1 MSEPKPAKPAKPD
14 LARQMYRAWRN
25 QIRKNQSA
33 EAAQAR
39 ERVDDPLKLQSIL
52 DEIVTKRD
60 WKQGIAEGSLFT
72 EWSSVVGTELA
83 AHCAPLSLVDGL
95 LTIQTTS
102 TAWAVQLNAMKATL
116 VKTISESAPGALVE
130 DLAILGPNA
139 PSWKKGIRTIRGAR
153 GPRDTYN

>member
-1 MSEPKPAKPAKPD
+1 MSEKSDKKPD
-14 LARQMYRAWRN
+14 LARQMHKLWRN
-25 QIRKNQSA
+25 QIRKSQNVEGS
-33 EAAQAR
+33 ENR
-39 ERVDDPLKLQSIL
+39 ERVEDPLKLNSIL
-52 DEIVTKRD
+52 NEIVTKRD

-72 EWSSVVGTELA
+72 EWQSVVGPELA
-83 AHCAPLSLVDGL
+83 AHSTPLSLVDGL

-130 DLAILGPNA
+130 ELAILGPNA
-139 PSWKKGIRTIRGAR
+139 PSWKKGIRTIKGAR

>member
-1 MSEPKPAKPAKPD
+1 MSEKSEKKPD
-14 LARQMYRAWRN
+14 LARQMYKLWRI
-25 QIRKNQSA
+25 QIRKSQNVEGS
-33 EAAQAR
+33 ENR
-39 ERVDDPLKLQSIL
+39 ERVEDPLKLNSIL
-52 DEIVTKRD
+52 NEIVTKRD

-72 EWSSVVGTELA
+72 EWQSVVGPELA
-83 AHCAPLSLVDGL
+83 AHSTPLSLVDGL

-130 DLAILGPNA
+130 ELAILGPNA
-139 PSWKKGIRTIRGAR
+139 PSWKKGIRTIKGAR